1 MANKK
6 AKNPNATGIKILII
20 CGLIAV
26 ALIVGCVFFP
36 DEIFGLFLK

>member
-6 AKNPNATGIKILII
+6 EKNSNTGLITLLV

-26 ALIVGCVFFP
+26 ALIVGCVFYP
-36 DEIFGLFLK
+36 EQTFGLFFK

>member
-6 AKNPNATGIKILII
+6 EKESHAGVITLVI
-20 CGLIAV
+20 CGVLAI

-36 DEIFGLFLK
+36 NEIFGIFLG

>member
-6 AKNPNATGIKILII
+6 EKNSNIGLITLVI
-20 CGLIAV
+20 CGVIAI

-36 DEIFGLFLK
+36 DELFGLFLK

>member
-6 AKNPNATGIKILII
+6 EKNPNA
-20 CGLIAV
+20 GLITLIVCGGLAI

-36 DEIFGLFLK
+36 DVIFGIFLG

>member
-6 AKNPNATGIKILII
+6 ETDPNQTGLMVLLI

-36 DEIFGLFLK
+36 EEIFGLFIK